1 MAKTQTYCPRC
12 RQPIVA
18 DIEQIFDL
26 NTDPTA
32 KQKLLSNAINII
44 HCPVCGFQ
52 GMIATPLVYHDPEK
66 ELLLTYFPPE
76 LNVPITEQEKQIGP
90 LINRVLNSLPNEKR
104 KAYLFQP
111 QSMLTYQTL
120 LEKILEKDG
129 ITKEMIENQQ
139 KRLSLLQRILTTPN
153 ADRLNL
159 IKQEEELIDT
169 SFFSLFSQIL
179 QAAVAQKDDKSSKE
193 LLEIQD
199 LLFKNTKV
207 GKEVYAQAKETE
219 AAIKSLQ
226 DAGKNGLTREK
237 LLELVINAPNDIQ
250 LSILVGL
257 ARSGM
262 DYTFFQLLTEKIESS
277 KKEEEK
283 NKLINLREKLLKLTH
298 DIDKKIQEEYD
309 QAKQLLETILSSEN
323 IAENAEKNMSK
334 INEIFIQV
342 LENELAAARKSANLE
357 RISKLE
363 QVMIVVEKA
372 SEPPAEFK
380 LLQDLLSTENDEEL
394 QNKLNAH
401 REEINSEFAE
411 LINDVIV
418 QTEESKQDAELIKK
432 LKAVYRAVLRFSMQ
446 KNLQM

>member
-1 MAKTQTYCPRC
+1 
-12 RQPIVA
+12 
-18 DIEQIFDL
+18 
-26 NTDPTA
+26 
-32 KQKLLSNAINII
+32 
-44 HCPVCGFQ
+44 
-52 GMIATPLVYHDPEK
+52 MIATPLVYHDPEK

-179 QAAVAQKDDKSSKE
+179 QAAVAQKDNKSSKE

-250 LSILVGL
+250 LSVLVGL

-277 KKEEEK
+277 KEKEK
-283 NKLINLREKLLKLTH
+283 NKLINLREKLLKLTS
-298 DIDKKIQEEYD
+298 DIDKKIQEEYE
-309 QAKQLLETILSSEN
+309 QTKQLLETILSSEN
-323 IAENAEKNMSK
+323 IAESTEKNISK

-342 LENELAAARKSANLE
+342 LENELAAARKNANME

-401 REEINSEFAE
+401 RDEINSEFAK

-418 QTEESKQDAELIKK
+418 QTEESKQDAELVKK
-432 LKAVYRAVLRFSMQ
+432 LKAIYRAVLRFSMQ